1 MRHCMVD
8 PRRCGGSRL
17 SETSAKAGAGDLLTD
32 LGPGP
37 SGVCRPLHLRGF
49 RSSSSHRVYSV
60 ANLEPLSRA
69 IAHITSAIRDLSCAA
84 WTFAMLCCASCDSG
98 LASKA

>member
-17 SETSAKAGAGDLLTD
+17 SEGSAKAGAGDLLAD
-32 LGPGP
+32 LGPQP
-37 SGVCRPLHLRGF
+37 SGVGHLRGF
-49 RSSSSHRVYSV
+49 RSGSSHRVYSV
-60 ANLEPLSRA
+60 ANLEPLSG